1 MAGDRPRLTAVGTGN
16 KPPRPPRSR
25 STIGFPYA
33 DLGEAEH
40 AAAQVADSWGQCRPE
55 QLAAWLGHST
65 LNSGAFRNKVAA
77 AKMFGILEGTRNLI
91 VLTGLGR
98 RILENHNKR
107 QARVEAFLS
116 VPLYRAVFE
125 AHRGERI
132 PGTLGLEL
140 EMVRLGV
147 SRTQVQTARQVFVR
161 SAELAGFSES
171 ASNQLVLPRGTVF
184 PPPQSPEAVE
194 RAAAGR
200 DLAES
205 PRYPKLIE
213 AVLEQA
219 PWNRPWDEPGFSA
232 WASLLVS
239 AARIH
244 FKLSDPDQR
253 PPGSVDRPGEAGE
266 TSAG

>member
-1 MAGDRPRLTAVGTGN
+1 MAGDRPKLTAVGAGE

-25 STIGFPYA
+25 STIGFPYT

-65 LNSGAFRNKVAA
+65 LKSGAFRNKVAA
-77 AKMFGILEGTRNLI
+77 AKMFGVLEGSRNLI

-98 RILENHNKR
+98 RILENDTKR

-116 VPLYRAVFE
+116 VPLFRAIFE
-125 AHRGERI
+125 AHRGDRI

-161 SAELAGFSES
+161 SAELAGFFES
-171 ASNQLVLPRGTVF
+171 GPKQLVLPRGTVF
-184 PPPQSPEAVE
+184 PPPSTPERPV
-194 RAAAGR
+194 AAASSK
-200 DLAES
+200 AAA
-205 PRYPKLIE
+205 RYPKLIE
-213 AVLEQA
+213 AVLDQA
-219 PWNRPWDEPGFSA
+219 PWDRSWTEGEFNA

-244 FKLSDPDQR
+244 FKVAEPDQR
-253 PPGSVDRPGEAGE
+253 PPASTAGRE
-266 TSAG
+266 LGDGPATE